1 MWSLVWRSGSDPL
14 IAAESSTFS
23 NFAIAA
29 LSAAASS
36 SRCSSRAASRARPFS
51 DMGGRG
57 DARDEAI
64 LQEGD
69 QVNLQMKRTKL
80 KTSLLYELFL
90 KLVEGSTGRGVK

>member
-1 MWSLVWRSGSDPL
+1 MWKMCVVAGLEVGRATVDAIKEFADPL
-14 IAAESSTFS
+14 IAAESSLYRTFS

-64 LQEGD
+64 LLSWMMVKM
-69 QVNLQMKRTKL
+69 VNA
-80 KTSLLYELFL
+80 
-90 KLVEGSTGRGVK
+90 